1 MLKFLFITFF
11 VSISLFS
18 FNQISKGKVNYKINA
33 TIVDSSLSKMENR
46 MINFGSE
53 LDISFDKSHSRVDF
67 RLNDSMSISII
78 IDNKKNEGLKLLSSQ
93 MGKFAVQGK
102 ANEMGL
108 EKSTSLDGRIAA
120 TNENKKILGYNCVK
134 YIVKGAEGDL
144 EYWCTNELEID
155 FSGQQLLVENLPG
168 FPLAFT
174 SISNGMRMEFVASN
188 VATSVENSKTVFS
201 TKIPEGY
208 VLAPEE

>member
-1 MLKFLFITFF
+1 MLKFLFSICF
-11 VSISLFS
+11 VSVSLFS
-18 FNQISKGKVNYKINA
+18 FNQITKGKVSYTIDA
-33 TIVDSSLSKMENR
+33 TIMDSSLSKMENR

-53 LDISFDKSHSRVDF
+53 LDISFDKNRSRIDF
-67 RLNDSMSISII
+67 RLNDSMSITII
-78 IDNKKNEGLKLLSSQ
+78 IDTKKNEGLRLLSSQ

-108 EKSTSLDGRIAA
+108 EKSKSLDGGIES
-120 TNENKKILGYNCVK
+120 TTETKNILGYNCTK

-144 EYWCTNELEID
+144 EYWCTKELEIN
-155 FSGQQLLVENLPG
+155 FSGQQILVENLPG
-168 FPLAFT
+168 FPLVFT
-174 SISNGMRMEFVASN
+174 SISNGMKMEFIASK
-188 VATSVENSKTVFS
+188 VATSVENSKKVFS